1 MKFIKGIVFGI
12 SIILASYVGG
22 IPTDIRN
29 LFISQTIFFVPYLL
43 EFYPLVLV
51 KSQLKYI
58 TTSIFIVGI
67 IVTFMNIL
75 GVIGIL
81 TIVENKVIFHHDYF
95 IAIPFSLEI
104 DIYLLIVG
112 IVYVIIFIG
121 TMAINTLYEMNQH
134 FESKKRNK
142 GNKHKK
148 IKQKDVAI

>member
-1 MKFIKGIVFGI
+1 MKYIKGIVFGI

-43 EFYPLVLV
+43 DFYPLVLV

-58 TTSIFIVGI
+58 TTGIFIVGI

-81 TIVENKVIFHHDYF
+81 TIVDNRVTFHHDYF
-95 IAIPFSLEI
+95 IAIPFNLEI
-104 DIYLLIVG
+104 NIYLLIVG
-112 IVYVIIFIG
+112 IVYVTIFIG
-121 TMAINTLYEMNQH
+121 TMAINTMYDMNKH
-134 FESKKRNK
+134 FEDKKRSK
-142 GNKHKK
+142 GNKQKK